1 MANSMANRILHY
13 SDARHARRL
22 RLLVNE
28 LLSDAENRRDKSTDN
43 AFVPVLCVDQPR

>member
-22 RLLVNE
+22 LVNE
-28 LLSDAENRRDKSTDN
+28 SRSDAENRRDKSTDN
-43 AFVPVLCVDQPR
+43 AFVPVLCVVQPR